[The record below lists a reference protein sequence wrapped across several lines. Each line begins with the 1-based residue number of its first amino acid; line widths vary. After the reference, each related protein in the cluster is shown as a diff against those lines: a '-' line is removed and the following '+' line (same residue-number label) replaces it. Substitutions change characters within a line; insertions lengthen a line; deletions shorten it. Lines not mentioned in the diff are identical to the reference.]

1 MKLSK
6 YTNIGFTGTEEG
18 MTELQKVKLSNYL
31 RQYSG
36 DFHHGDCVGADEE
49 AHQIAMELGY
59 KIVVHPPINSKKRA
73 FCVEGNVLSRKE
85 YLIRNRDI
93 VYSSDVLVATPKER
107 EEILR
112 SGVWATVRFAR
123 KIGKKLVMI
132 YP

>member
-1 MKLSK
+1 MKGNK
-6 YTNIGFTGTEEG
+6 YISIGFTGTEEG
-18 MTELQKVKLSNYL
+18 MTELQKAKLSNYL
-31 RQYSG
+31 SQYSG

-49 AHQIAMELGY
+49 AHHIARKLDY
-59 KIVVHPPINSKKRA
+59 KIVIHPPTNPVKRA
-73 FCVEGNVLSRKE
+73 FCEGDILPRKD
-85 YLIRNRDI
+85 YLVRNKDI

-123 KIGKKLVMI
+123 KMGKKLVMI